1 MTKQHVRQTS
11 DLRHKMPPTGPFVAN
26 ASSEVSIA
34 TSWDGKL
41 DIVDFL
47 MHMLIFKCFFYP
59 IYVLFRLILLL

>member
-1 MTKQHVRQTS
+1 
-11 DLRHKMPPTGPFVAN
+11 MPPTGPFVAN